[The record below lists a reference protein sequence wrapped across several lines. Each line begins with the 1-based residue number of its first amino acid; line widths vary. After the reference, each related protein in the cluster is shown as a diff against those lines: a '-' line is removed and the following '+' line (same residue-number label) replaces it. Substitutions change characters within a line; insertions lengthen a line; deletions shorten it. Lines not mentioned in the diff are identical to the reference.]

1 MFLARE
7 QKIRWKNVLYSFF
20 FVIEHKVF
28 FWKRLASALE
38 EVEMVDD
45 LILSPN
51 SAKNNEKKEEKKP
64 VKKST
69 FFLKLFSNFLCC
81 IFTFLHFFSPLFSV
95 KRRFETENDYF
106 HDDIVRIRIHDCREN
121 SLESN
126 SSNSHN
132 IF

>member
-1 MFLARE
+1 VLKTAVLSRVRVGGRCTSDRTDVFSTRTKNKVEKRIVFL
-7 QKIRWKNVLYSFF
+7 F

-38 EVEMVDD
+38 EVELVDD

-69 FFLKLFSNFLCC
+69 FFFKTFFKFSLLYFYFFTLF
-81 IFTFLHFFSPLFSV
+81 FTV
-95 KRRFETENDYF
+95 
-106 HDDIVRIRIHDCREN
+106 I
-121 SLESN
+121 
-126 SSNSHN
+126 
-132 IF
+132 